1 MEYALSL
8 GTNIG
13 DRLDNLRSAIASI
26 NLVPCTRVVKC
37 SSVYETEPVGYA
49 EQDDFYNIAVLV
61 ESELEPNE
69 ILGMCLGIE
78 AGFNRVRNFKDG
90 PRILDIDVIFCE
102 GKEIQTKNLTVPHP
116 RCFERRFVLE
126 PLLELLPD
134 GEFYGINF
142 KKYIEKIEGQA
153 IRIACKLD

>member
-26 NLVPCTRVVKC
+26 NLVPYTRVVKC

-78 AGFNRVRNFKDG
+78 AGFNRIREFKNG

-134 GEFYGINF
+134 GKFYGINF
-142 KKYIEKIEGQA
+142 KKYIEKIDGQA

>member
-13 DRLDNLRSAIASI
+13 DRLDNLKSAIASI
-26 NLVPCTRVVKC
+26 NLVPSTRVVKC

-78 AGFNRVRNFKDG
+78 AGFNRIREFKNG

-102 GKEIQTKNLTVPHP
+102 GKEIQTKNLIVPHP

-134 GEFYGINF
+134 GAFYGIKF
-142 KKYIEKIEGQA
+142 KKYIEKIDGQA

>member
-1 MEYALSL
+1 MEYVLSL

-26 NLVPCTRVVKC
+26 NLVPSTRVVKC

-78 AGFNRVRNFKDG
+78 AGFNRVREFKNG